1 MRISEAVAYGVSSP
15 VGQDGRRS
23 PSLGNCGKSSSS
35 KEGEGARL
43 ARDLRMELDRSRA
56 GGPSGTCGLG
66 LNEEELVREDVEAV
80 ELFCIKIEY
89 VADLEGPALLPRCCC
104 GFVILLCPKRDF
116 VLVVTLVDGLSVDAG
131 LQWNARS
138 VESNGWRPR
147 GGYGASGI

>member
-1 MRISEAVAYGVSSP
+1 
-15 VGQDGRRS
+15 
-23 PSLGNCGKSSSS
+23 
-35 KEGEGARL
+35 
-43 ARDLRMELDRSRA
+43 MELDCSRA
-56 GGPSGTCGLG
+56 RGPSSTRGLG

-80 ELFCIKIEY
+80 ESVCVKIVY

-131 LQWNARS
+131 LRWNARI
-138 VESNGWRPR
+138 VESNGWRPG

>member
-1 MRISEAVAYGVSSP
+1 VVAYGVLSP
-15 VGQDGRRS
+15 RGQDGRCS
-23 PSLGNCGKSSSS
+23 PSLGNCGKLSSS

-43 ARDLRMELDRSRA
+43 ARNLRMELDRLRA

-80 ELFCIKIEY
+80 ESFFVKIEY

-104 GFVILLCPKRDF
+104 GFVILLRPKRDF

-131 LQWNARS
+131 LWWNARIVVS
-138 VESNGWRPR
+138 DEWRPG
-147 GGYGASGI
+147 GGYGASGV